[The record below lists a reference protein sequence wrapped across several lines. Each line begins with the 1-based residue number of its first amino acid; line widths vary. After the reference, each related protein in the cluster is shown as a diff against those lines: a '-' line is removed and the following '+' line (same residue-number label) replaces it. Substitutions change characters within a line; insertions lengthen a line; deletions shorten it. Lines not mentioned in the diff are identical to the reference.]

1 MGFDNRNFD
10 RGRGGDN
17 RRFDRPQMHE
27 ATCSKCGK
35 SCMVP
40 FRPTGNRPIYC
51 NDCFKTEGGTSV
63 RRSDDRGQRSF
74 SDRGSRSTSDR
85 QMFDAVCDN
94 CGNRC
99 QIPFAPRPGK
109 KVYCSH
115 CFEQMEKGA
124 PGAPESP
131 RIQEQLDAMN
141 IKLGKILQ
149 LLSSNTDST
158 IQPETKKAE
167 KPTEL
172 APKAEVVL
180 LDAKVEKKKPVKK
193 KTAVKKKTPEK
204 KA

>member
-1 MGFDNRNFD
+1 
-10 RGRGGDN
+10 
-17 RRFDRPQMHE
+17 
-27 ATCSKCGK
+27 
-35 SCMVP
+35 
-40 FRPTGNRPIYC
+40 
-51 NDCFKTEGGTSV
+51 
-63 RRSDDRGQRSF
+63 
-74 SDRGSRSTSDR
+74 
-85 QMFDAVCDN
+85 
-94 CGNRC
+94 
-99 QIPFAPRPGK
+99 
-109 KVYCSH
+109 
-115 CFEQMEKGA
+115 MEKGA

-193 KTAVKKKTPEK
+193 KVAVKKKTPEK
-204 KA
+204 TA